1 MVLNVPKGLAPC
13 VEIEDE
19 KSQMVHNAM
28 LLLLYIKGDVIS
40 HGKAAELLGV
50 SKLDLLTMYGSFGI
64 PYFDATGENFLEDI
78 AAVKTFRE
86 TKA

>member
-64 PYFDATGENFLEDI
+64 PYFDATEENFLEDI